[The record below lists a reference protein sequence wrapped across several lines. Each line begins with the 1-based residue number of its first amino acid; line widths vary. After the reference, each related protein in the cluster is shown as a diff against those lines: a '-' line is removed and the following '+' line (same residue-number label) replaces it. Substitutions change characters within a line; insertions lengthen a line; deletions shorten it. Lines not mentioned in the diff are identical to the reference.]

1 MTRKMQMF
9 YMTVIVLILSGVFAL
24 VGKVTIT
31 GEQLTNLIM
40 VFMVFVGAMAGA
52 NVGEH
57 FAAAKIG
64 KK

>member
-9 YMTVIVLILSGVFAL
+9 YATVVVVVLSGVFSLIAGIPL
-24 VGKVTIT
+24 T
-31 GEQLTNLIM
+31 GDQLTNIVI

-57 FAAAKIG
+57 FANARKT
-64 KK
+64 